1 MRVLAALRPYLM
13 PQRAALAWGSLWLLA
28 TTLLAMLIPWML
40 KLGVE
45 AVEAGR
51 GADLLWAATVLALAA
66 LVRGATRIAS
76 RLYFLH
82 GARHLEVALRRG
94 LLARLLHQDGF
105 FFDRHRTGD
114 LLARFTGDLANV
126 RMFVGFGLLTIVNA
140 AIVYLLSLV
149 LMLSLSPTL
158 TLVAVLPYPL
168 LLLAVKRLSRHLL
181 HHSTQVQE
189 GLGRLSE
196 AVEEGVSGQAV
207 IRAYGLAGGRNAR
220 FAEINDDYLRRN
232 LVLARLRALV
242 LPVMTLV
249 GPLGTL
255 LVLYFG
261 GRQVAAGNLSLGD
274 FVAFNAYLVQLAW
287 PTLLLGWV
295 LTLAQRA
302 TASMERLQLLLAL
315 PPAPPLS
322 ETAPSTE
329 PPAVSLRGLSFAYES
344 QPVLRDLRLEV
355 PAGALIGVTGPAASG
370 KSTLLRLLA
379 ALYPPPPGSL
389 FIDGRD
395 LSALDPRVHRR
406 RLAAVPQEG
415 RLFSGSLRDNLLYA
429 APQTGAEELRRL
441 AAQVQLGAEAAH
453 FPQGFE
459 TRVGEGGMSLSG
471 GQRQRVAIGR
481 ALAHQA
487 RLWLLDDPFSH
498 LDALTARALWAEL
511 RPLLRGRTVFLVSG
525 RVSLL
530 TGADLILVLD
540 EGRIVA
546 QGRHGELLRQEGLYA
561 RLYRREQ
568 LREELEAGLDSNHGP
583 RTTDD

>member
-1 MRVLAALRPYLM
+1 MRVLAALRPYLL
-13 PQRAALAWGSLWLLA
+13 PQRAALAWGSLWLAA
-28 TTLLAMLIPWML
+28 TSLLAMLIPWML

-51 GADLLWAATVLALAA
+51 GPDLAWAAAVLALAA
-66 LVRGATRIAS
+66 LARGATRIAS
-76 RLYFLH
+76 RLYYLH
-82 GARHLEVALRRG
+82 GARHLEVALRRD
-94 LLARLLHQDGF
+94 LLARLLAQDGF

-126 RMFVGFGLLTIVNA
+126 RMFVGFGLLTLVNA
-140 AIVYLLSLV
+140 AIVYLLSLA

-158 TLVAVLPYPL
+158 TLVAVLPYPF
-168 LLLAVKRLSRHLL
+168 LLLAVKRLSRRLL
-181 HHSTQVQE
+181 HHSTLVQE

-207 IRAYGLAGGRNAR
+207 IRAYGLGVGRNAR
-220 FAEINDDYLRRN
+220 FAAINDEYLRRN

-261 GRQVAAGNLSLGD
+261 GRQVAAGTLSLGE

-295 LTLAQRA
+295 LTLVQRA
-302 TASMERLQLLLAL
+302 AASMERLQLLLDL
-315 PPAPPLS
+315 PQVPRLPAASQVSAAPPRI
-322 ETAPSTE
+322 
-329 PPAVSLRGLSFAYES
+329 SLRALSFAYDGK
-344 QPVLRDLRLEV
+344 PALRDLSLEV
-355 PAGALIGVTGPAASG
+355 PAGTLVGLAGPAASG
-370 KSTLLRLLA
+370 KTTLLRLLA
-379 ALYPPPPGSL
+379 ALYPPPAGTL
-389 FIDGRD
+389 FVDGRD
-395 LSALDPRVHRR
+395 LAGLDPRIHRLR
-406 RLAAVPQEG
+406 VAAVPQEG

-429 APQTGAEELRRL
+429 APGASAEELGRL
-441 AAQVQLGAEAAH
+441 AEKVQLGAEAAL
-453 FPQGFE
+453 FPQGFD

-481 ALAHQA
+481 ALARDA
-487 RLWLLDDPFSH
+487 GLWLLDDPFSH
-498 LDALTARALWAEL
+498 LDALTARALWDEL

-530 TGADLILVLD
+530 GAADLIVVLD

-546 QGRHGELLRQEGLYA
+546 QGSQAALLARGGLYA
-561 RLYRREQ
+561 RLYHREQ
-568 LREELEAGLDSNHGP
+568 LRDELEQGSPL
-583 RTTDD
+583 TDD